1 MRSLQWVTYGD
12 ATRLKNPLRT
22 LIHHWLVLDLVCGAR
37 LAASAAEQ
45 ARGVSYNYGN
55 GSYYEGFVDN
65 WGRPSGH
72 GKFYSNQVT
81 KSINQFPLDQKDAGV
96 KCLACRIARV
106 FFSCAKRPL
115 QSRGGNI

>member
-22 LIHHWLVLDLVCGAR
+22 LTHHWLVLDLVCGAR

-81 KSINQFPLDQKDAGV
+81 KSISQFPSGQMEADV
-96 KCLACRIARV
+96 NFLACRMARV
-106 FFSCAKRPL
+106 FFCHVRNVL
-115 QSRGGNI
+115 YRGGNL